1 MRGWPRLSLALAP
14 RLNYPDRSAT
24 LADSDGKWVA
34 WMRVSNGCLAA
45 WAMLVLTGCNC
56 DPKGEPDASTPLTLE
71 WPAGARLEITA
82 TTTSTAEL
90 KWPAALGPVAS
101 YRITWPGNGRDEVG
115 TTTRLEALTLGQHL
129 PVEVVA
135 GSGSRADHAAIRTGA
150 RSFFSVSAMPESHRS
165 LSARARS

>member
-1 MRGWPRLSLALAP
+1 
-14 RLNYPDRSAT
+14 
-24 LADSDGKWVA
+24 
-34 WMRVSNGCLAA
+34 
-45 WAMLVLTGCNC
+45 MLVLTGCNC

-135 GSGSRADHAAIRTGA
+135 LATDGTMTPPLRAEVAPTTKLDVPDGDISADFCGA
-150 RSFFSVSAMPESHRS
+150 TRSWGLARVLIMRRSELARGAFSA
-165 LSARARS
+165 